1 MLMTRQLMLSSIAL
15 GMAAI
20 LVTHAEAQASWRD
33 SSVYPVLPRS
43 VQADVVAFYQDW
55 QQDVAAILPV
65 PRLDP
70 FNQSPVL
77 FVSAESSASIEAV
90 VTNKVIFRKFKKYD
104 VWLMQ
109 QDHGVPRK
117 ALSTVGIFMDM
128 TPRIPKAYY
137 FELAGVL
144 EQPQGPRF
152 SHLSAQ
158 CFACHASG
166 PRYLRPGIYA
176 GKGKLG
182 GDAWITIKHL
192 NATILQYG
200 IVDTFIP
207 PNESNMPAGRVAFHG
222 AEAWKPLAGA
232 GRKVCQDCHS
242 AVTGIRAPLLQQH
255 IATAKYL
262 EHHGT
267 NQFGYTVASTAG
279 RKAKSQ
285 HASGAVTSA
294 MPPSESASLFGDS
307 ALPSVTKQMSS
318 NEPVESPLVVRMSTS
333 FGDFELNRIHTSGSA
348 ACGSGY
354 CEAKLTLDFR
364 HAQTGIALRDSHLHS
379 RILNKPE
386 AQSATIL
393 VNCLDHKLEQITPAQ
408 CSAKIHWLGKEAE
421 SKVTAKIQRVDGERL
436 HGGFAISSLAAA
448 STLREFGLEPPR
460 FMAVA
465 VADSFSLA
473 LARGRSLFIPRAD

>member
-1 MLMTRQLMLSSIAL
+1 
-15 GMAAI
+15 
-20 LVTHAEAQASWRD
+20 
-33 SSVYPVLPRS
+33 

-55 QQDVAAILPV
+55 QQDVAGILPF

-70 FNQSPVL
+70 FRQSAVQ

-152 SHLSAQ
+152 NHLSAQ

-182 GDAWITIKHL
+182 GDAWNTIKHL
-192 NATILQYG
+192 NAKILRYG

-207 PNESNMPAGRVAFHG
+207 PDESNMPASRVAFHG
-222 AEAWKPLAGA
+222 AEAWKPLSGA

-242 AVTGIRAPLLQQH
+242 AETGIRAPLLKQH
-255 IATAKYL
+255 SATAKYL
-262 EHHGT
+262 EHHGA
-267 NQFGYTVASTAG
+267 NQLGYTVAAVF
-279 RKAKSQ
+279 K
-285 HASGAVTSA
+285 VTSA
-294 MPPSESASLFGDS
+294 MPPADPESSQSVLS
-307 ALPSVTKQMSS
+307 APLAAGQVGPDQ
-318 NEPVESPLVVRMSTS
+318 VEVSPLVVRISTS
-333 FGDFELNRIHTSGSA
+333 FGEFEMSNIPTTGSA
-348 ACGSGY
+348 ACGAGH

-364 HAQTGIALRDSHLHS
+364 HAQTGVALRDQHLHS

-386 AQSATIL
+386 AQSAVIL
-393 VNCLDHKLEQITPAQ
+393 VKCLDHKLEQITPAQ
-408 CSAKIHWLGKEAE
+408 CSARIHWMNKEAE
-421 SKVTAKIQRVDGERL
+421 SKVTAKIQRVDGERVD
-436 HGGFAISSLAAA
+436 GGFVISSLAAA
-448 STLREFGLEPPR
+448 STLRSFGLEPPR
-460 FMAVA
+460 FLAVA

-473 LARGRSLFIPRAD
+473 LAGGPSLFIPRAD

>member
-1 MLMTRQLMLSSIAL
+1 MLKTRLLTLCSIAL
-15 GMAAI
+15 GFAAI

-33 SSVYPVLPRS
+33 PSVYSVLPHS

-55 QQDVAAILPV
+55 QQDVAGILPF

-70 FNQSPVL
+70 FHQSAVQ

-166 PRYLRPGIYA
+166 PRYLRPGVYA

-182 GDAWITIKHL
+182 GDAWSAIKHL
-192 NATILQYG
+192 NATILRYG

-207 PNESNMPAGRVAFHG
+207 PDESNMPASRVAFHG

-242 AVTGIRAPLLQQH
+242 AKTGIRAPLLQQH
-255 IATAKYL
+255 VTTARYL

-267 NQFGYTVASTAG
+267 NEFGYMVA
-279 RKAKSQ
+279 
-285 HASGAVTSA
+285 AVSKFASA
-294 MPPSESASLFGDS
+294 MPPPDTESPQSGLSAPLAAGHFGLDQV
-307 ALPSVTKQMSS
+307 AV
-318 NEPVESPLVVRMSTS
+318 SPLVVRMSTS
-333 FGDFELNRIHTSGSA
+333 FGEFEMSNIRSSGSA
-348 ACGSGY
+348 ACTSGH
-354 CEAKLTLDFR
+354 CEAKLSLDFR
-364 HAQTGIALRDSHLHS
+364 HAQTGVALRDAHLQS

-386 AQSATIL
+386 AQSAMIL
-393 VNCLDHKLEQITPAQ
+393 VKCLDQKLEQIAPAQ
-408 CSAKIHWLGKEAE
+408 CSARIHWMNKQAE
-421 SKVTAKIQRVDGERL
+421 SKVTAKIQRVDG
-436 HGGFAISSLAAA
+436 GFAISSLAAA
-448 STLREFGLEPPR
+448 SSLRAFGLEPPR
-460 FMAVA
+460 FLAVA

-473 LARGRSLFIPRAD
+473 LAGGRSLFIPRAD